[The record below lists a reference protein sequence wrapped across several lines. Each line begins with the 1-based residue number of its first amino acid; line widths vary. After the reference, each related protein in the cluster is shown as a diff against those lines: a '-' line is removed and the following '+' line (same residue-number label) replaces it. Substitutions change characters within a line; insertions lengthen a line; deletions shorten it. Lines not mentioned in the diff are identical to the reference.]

1 MTSMSDTPK
10 SRIPRLR
17 LAELQPKKM
26 SLKLPPGLAIQ
37 LEDAAHKA
45 GLTPE
50 QWLVAAAFEKLRREL
65 YRQPK
70 NLQRRKR
77 LGTKSAKSTPDF
89 FLKTLK
95 QRNRTQQNHSDKSG

>member
-1 MTSMSDTPK
+1 MNDTST
-10 SRIPRLR
+10 SRINRLSV
-17 LAELQPKKM
+17 AELRPKKL
-26 SLKLPPGLAIQ
+26 SLTLPPGLVIQ
-37 LEDAAHKA
+37 LNDAARKA

-50 QWLVAAAFEKLRREL
+50 QWLIAAAFEKLRREL

-95 QRNRTQQNHSDKSG
+95 KRNRSQKNHSDKPG